1 MCIWNADFSVEN
13 DDDANSMQC
22 ISVNLAK
29 KLADICVR
37 VEGVFGSPQDIEW
50 VAVEVLVFRLLI
62 DCSLIVK
69 QISSSYKGLMF

>member
-13 DDDANSMQC
+13 NDDANPMQC

-29 KLADICVR
+29 KLAEICVR

-50 VAVEVLVFRLLI
+50 VAVKVLVFRILI
-62 DCSLIVK
+62 NCSLILI
-69 QISSSYKGLMF
+69 QISTSYKGLMF